1 MREKIVRRVA
11 GLMVLLSI
19 ALAYLFGIG
28 WLWLTAFVGVNLIQ
42 STFTGFCPLELILD
56 RLNIKD

>member
-19 ALAYLFGIG
+19 SLAVFVNVQ

-56 RLNIKD
+56 KLNIRD